1 MSVGAVR
8 ASGSPSAF
16 ESRPI
21 WQVPHLFDLLTG
33 LLDWNP
39 HERLGT
45 TGGAS
50 QLMQHE
56 YWGETDWELA
66 GIRRLASPLRTEAS
80 RRVAARQKRW
90 AQEAEDT
97 SSGAPAKMDAI
108 VKKLTKG
115 QLQGSDRTSQ
125 RGRISQL
132 SSFDTK
138 ASNGDGSEASPQV
151 QGLDEN
157 EVDGWDFVSEQAVAQ
172 EYVETA
178 SNVVSIV

>member
-16 ESRPI
+16 ESRPN

-33 LLDWNP
+33 LIDWNP

-115 QLQGSDRTSQ
+115 QLQGSDRTSR

-138 ASNGDGSEASPQV
+138 AWMRTRSMAGISCQSKRSHRNTLRRPRTSSRSCD
-151 QGLDEN
+151 LRR
-157 EVDGWDFVSEQAVAQ
+157 
-172 EYVETA
+172 TA
-178 SNVVSIV
+178 SKHT

>member
-1 MSVGAVR
+1 
-8 ASGSPSAF
+8 
-16 ESRPI
+16 
-21 WQVPHLFDLLTG
+21 
-33 LLDWNP
+33 
-39 HERLGT
+39 
-45 TGGAS
+45 
-50 QLMQHE
+50 
-56 YWGETDWELA
+56 
-66 GIRRLASPLRTEAS
+66 
-80 RRVAARQKRW
+80 
-90 AQEAEDT
+90 
-97 SSGAPAKMDAI
+97 MDAI

-115 QLQGSDRTSQ
+115 QLQGSDRTSR